1 MLPWSEETRKAG
13 VSTGTQLLNTGWG
26 GGRRW
31 VSGHGRYHEWGSW
44 RECFLEEVL
53 LPNEE

>member
-1 MLPWSEETRKAG
+1 MLPWSEETPKAG
-13 VSTGTQLLNTGWG
+13 VSTGTQLLNTGGG

-31 VSGHGRYHEWGSW
+31 VSGCGTYHEWGFW

-53 LPNEE
+53 LPSEE